1 MAAAAVVR
9 GRPNEEAGPPASP
22 TEETRYVVTVSSRV
36 FRTLR
41 PRYPPLVF
49 IGREGGKR

>member
-1 MAAAAVVR
+1 MAAAAAAAR
-9 GRPNEEAGPPASP
+9 GRPNEEAGPP
-22 TEETRYVVTVSSRV
+22 RRRRDVCHRLI

-41 PRYPPLVF
+41 PRHPPLVF